1 MVIKMIIKKKYRKIS
16 KISEKE
22 IYKEMN
28 KLFTDKLSIQNK
40 INNINFFQYFNNFIN
55 YNKFYFL
62 ILIIIIIYL
71 KRYYI

>member
-1 MVIKMIIKKKYRKIS
+1 MIIKKKYRKIS
-16 KISEKE
+16 EIYEKE
-22 IYKEMN
+22 IYKEMS

-40 INNINFFQYFNNFIN
+40 IKNINFFQYFNNFIN